1 MKKTKFLYA
10 LLGLALVL
18 VGCDKS
24 SNSSSST
31 SSSSDSQTPSYVTGS
46 GTKED
51 PYVLYTAQ
59 HLRDLADEVNSDS
72 YSPTDIE
79 YFKLGNDIDL
89 ENEEWT
95 PIGKSLDKP
104 FMGYFDGNG
113 FTISNLK
120 ITQLTED
127 NKNLGFFG
135 VLGGYVSD
143 LELENIQINV
153 TNPTDLTEYPAIG
166 GLAGVSYISVFEGI
180 RVTGSITYQDEGV
193 VEKGTRNNDRAN
205 IGELVG

>member
-95 PIGKSLDKP
+95 PIGKS
-104 FMGYFDGNG
+104 
-113 FTISNLK
+113 
-120 ITQLTED
+120 
-127 NKNLGFFG
+127 
-135 VLGGYVSD
+135 
-143 LELENIQINV
+143 
-153 TNPTDLTEYPAIG
+153 
-166 GLAGVSYISVFEGI
+166 
-180 RVTGSITYQDEGV
+180 
-193 VEKGTRNNDRAN
+193 
-205 IGELVG
+205 